1 MTNFSNESTNVLQPN
16 WLKSP
21 ASHLDQENII
31 NSLRSTDPVTYHYLF
46 NMFVGKT
53 KDGTLCYFPE
63 SYRRGYQDFLDGQK
77 LLIELELLTVGQSS
91 DGTWVYLPSYFQGVE
106 AARNELKFASLAES
120 QRRLFDETSKTGQEV
135 LKRSQLVES
144 ILAENTQNSDALTTL
159 QTGYEN
165 LRAENQNLQET
176 LNSQKKIL
184 DEYRKQTEEL
194 KSQLQEVRT
203 MTQRTGTQQIKTSSG
218 ELRSNDKRGEKRRA
232 APIS

>member
-1 MTNFSNESTNVLQPN
+1 MTNFRNEGTNVLQPN

-21 ASHLDQENII
+21 ASQLDQENII
-31 NSLRSTDPVTYHYLF
+31 NSLRSMDPVTYHYLF

-106 AARNELKFASLAES
+106 AARNELKFALLAES
-120 QRRLFDETSKTGQEV
+120 QRRLFDETSKTGHEV
-135 LKRSQLVES
+135 LKRSQLVEG
-144 ILAENTQNSDALTTL
+144 ILAENTQNRDALTTL

-176 LNSQKKIL
+176 LKSQKKIL

-203 MTQRTGTQQIKTSSG
+203 MTQRIGTQQIKTSSG

>member
-21 ASHLDQENII
+21 ASQLDQENII
-31 NSLRSTDPVTYHYLF
+31 NSLRSTDPVTYHYQF

-77 LLIELELLTVGQSS
+77 LLIELELLTVGQCS
-91 DGTWVYLPSYFQGVE
+91 DGTWVFLPSYFQGVE
-106 AARNELKFASLAES
+106 AARNELKFVLLAES
-120 QRRLFDETSKTGQEV
+120 QRRLFDETSKTGQEA

-144 ILAENTQNSDALTTL
+144 ILAENTQNKDALTTL
-159 QTGYEN
+159 QAGYEN
-165 LRAENQNLQET
+165 LRTENQNLQES
-176 LNSQKKIL
+176 LKSQKKIL

-194 KSQLQEVRT
+194 KSQLQEVKT
-203 MTQRTGTQQIKTSSG
+203 MNQRTSTQQMKTSSG

>member
-21 ASHLDQENII
+21 VSQLDQETII
-31 NSLRSTDPVTYHYLF
+31 NSLRSTDPVTYHHQF

-53 KDGTLCYFPE
+53 KDGILCYFPE

-77 LLIELELLTVGQSS
+77 LLIELELLSIGQCS
-91 DGTWVYLPSYFQGVE
+91 DGNWVFLPSYFQGVE
-106 AARNELKFASLAES
+106 AARNELKFVLLAES
-120 QRRLFDETSKTGQEV
+120 QRRLFDETSKTGHEL
-135 LKRSQLVES
+135 LKRSQLVEN
-144 ILAENTQNSDALTTL
+144 ILAENTQNRDALTTL

-176 LNSQKKIL
+176 LKDQKKIL
-184 DEYRKQTEEL
+184 DEYRKQSEEL

-203 MTQRTGTQQIKTSSG
+203 MNQRASTQQTKTSSS
-218 ELRSNDKRGEKRRA
+218 ELRSNDKRGEKRKA